1 MTATGHPGRIDGLRG
16 AIKNGL
22 MTASGSAVAGARA
35 QGAVAARLA
44 RARRAVALPSSRS

>member
-22 MTASGSAVAGARA
+22 MTSLGSALVRVQSASGPMVQRGDGRGARA
-35 QGAVAARLA
+35 PR
-44 RARRAVALPSSRS
+44 P